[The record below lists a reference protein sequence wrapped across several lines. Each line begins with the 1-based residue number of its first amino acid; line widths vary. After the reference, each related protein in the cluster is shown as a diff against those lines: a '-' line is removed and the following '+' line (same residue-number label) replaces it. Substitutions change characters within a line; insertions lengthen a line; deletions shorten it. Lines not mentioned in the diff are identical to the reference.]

1 MDRKLILSS
10 IDRVLH
16 ERLFSAIKK
25 LSIQNKRFR
34 FEKTSDFQNTNSESR
49 KHLLDEK
56 FKIWYKSIDTF
67 YLSFYSIFALVPL
80 VKREKQIL
88 EFDSKEITIIRVEYQ
103 CHDGSEFGASHQTR
117 FTADMK
123 KEVEDCIIELN
134 DPKYTHVVDNYKP
147 EKDTEKAPHEPLT
160 SASLKYSCFYLFQYD
175 YKYTT
180 LLSSLLFNADLITNI
195 DTSGWNIEDDI
206 VEEMITI
213 LNYTFKEEQ
222 VLQRKRTFDDKTVD
236 RTNECIRPKLFAS
249 NYSPENIKNTNEFID
264 IEFEDGREKDDA
276 FKLYEFIYNITLST
290 QLKNSIYDTSTVDI
304 VVGQHKLKQKAHLL
318 IEGQDNWELLSGKY
332 INKIQENDNTEQGQS
347 KTIILP
353 EFMQDDILVPL
364 SIYSYTYNSR
374 RPRRYGVGRFAD
386 QILEREGIG
395 KTSEHDEIISNLI
408 DSKAVIQIQKVLNPQ
423 EVSLFFIDWLLE
435 YAPLLTDLEYLKELE
450 EKIELVEQGDLSL
463 DSLIDELDR
472 ILDESFS
479 KANYKEDFSKP
490 SQAKINLIN
499 SIATKYKLNL
509 EADIFDSNIKCDML
523 LALYPTAE
531 PIKVGNC
538 PGCNA
543 IVYQKEY
550 TNTVSGETNVYF
562 SCEKFSKTNGC
573 TFSIWDN
580 KIEKFFT
587 DKGYNLYTVEERKDA
602 LKKIL
607 PKKRGYLFSGLV
619 YESKRKYNAKIAIQS
634 FIPKDSK
641 DKKKIWFLKVMKKEK
656 NTASEE
662 IKSDISMEYTNI
674 KSAVREIIL
683 KTKDDVLRDQLKE
696 LEEKNKQLVQKN
708 FIDYLTGANNRSSLD
723 NDLELFWKK
732 GVGSLISLAFIDGDK
747 FKDINDNFGH
757 DGGDAVIIAFVEIFK
772 KITENLKARVYRF
785 GGDEFCIIFR
795 EDPEIAKAAM
805 EAIRIYVEN
814 NPIIFKESVIK
825 TSITIGLALCDSSLS
840 WKELIVKADEML
852 YKAKDNGRNC
862 IKYI

>member
-10 IDRVLH
+10 IDKVLH

-25 LSIQNKRFR
+25 LSIQNKRNR
-34 FEKTSDFQNTNSESR
+34 FEKTSDFQNANSNSR
-49 KHLLDEK
+49 KNLLDEK

-88 EFDSKEITIIRVEYQ
+88 EFDSKEVTIIRVEYQ

-117 FTADMK
+117 FTVDMK
-123 KEVEDCIIELN
+123 KEVEDCIIELSN
-134 DPKYTHVVDNYKP
+134 PKYTHVVDNYKD

-160 SASLKYSCFYLFQYD
+160 SASLKYSCFYLFQFD

-180 LLSSLLFNADLITNI
+180 LLASLLFNADLITNI
-195 DTSGWNIEDDI
+195 DTSGWHIEED
-206 VEEMITI
+206 VAEEMITI
-213 LNYTFKEEQ
+213 LNHTFNEEQ
-222 VLQRKRTFDDKTVD
+222 VLQRKRTFDDKAVD
-236 RTNECIRPKLFAS
+236 RGQECIRPKLFAS
-249 NYSPENIKNTNEFID
+249 NYSPDNIKNTNEFKD

-304 VVGQHKLKQKAHLL
+304 IVGQHKLKQKAHLL

-332 INKIQENDNTEQGQS
+332 INKINENDNTEQGQS

-386 QILEREGIG
+386 QILERDGIG

-423 EVSLFFIDWLLE
+423 ESSIFLIDWLIE

-450 EKIELVEQGDLSL
+450 EKIESVQLGDLSL
-463 DSLIDELDR
+463 DSVIDELDR
-472 ILDESFS
+472 MLDESFS

-499 SIATKYKLNL
+499 SVATKYKLNL
-509 EADIFDSNIKCDML
+509 EPDIFDSNIKCDML

-543 IVYQKEY
+543 VVYQKEY
-550 TNTVSGETNVYF
+550 TNTTTGETNAYF
-562 SCEKFSKTNGC
+562 SCEKFSKTDGC

-580 KIEKFFT
+580 RIEKFFA
-587 DKGYNLYTVEERKDA
+587 DKGYNLYTTEERKEA

-619 YESKRKYNAKIAIQS
+619 DESKRKYNAKISIQS

-641 DKKKIWFLKVMKKEK
+641 DKKKIWFLRVMKKEK
-656 NTASEE
+656 STP
-662 IKSDISMEYTNI
+662 I
-674 KSAVREIIL
+674 
-683 KTKDDVLRDQLKE
+683 
-696 LEEKNKQLVQKN
+696 
-708 FIDYLTGANNRSSLD
+708 
-723 NDLELFWKK
+723 
-732 GVGSLISLAFIDGDK
+732 
-747 FKDINDNFGH
+747 
-757 DGGDAVIIAFVEIFK
+757 VEIH
-772 KITENLKARVYRF
+772 
-785 GGDEFCIIFR
+785 
-795 EDPEIAKAAM
+795 
-805 EAIRIYVEN
+805 
-814 NPIIFKESVIK
+814 
-825 TSITIGLALCDSSLS
+825 
-840 WKELIVKADEML
+840 
-852 YKAKDNGRNC
+852 
-862 IKYI
+862 